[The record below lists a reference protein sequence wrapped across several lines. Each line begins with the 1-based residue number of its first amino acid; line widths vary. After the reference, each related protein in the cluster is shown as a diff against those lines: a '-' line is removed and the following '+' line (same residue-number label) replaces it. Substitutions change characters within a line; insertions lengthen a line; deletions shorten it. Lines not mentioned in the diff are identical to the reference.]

1 MITYV
6 NSVLVS
12 NLASGA
18 MLSSL
23 PATGKSVSD
32 AGKFVVV
39 DADTNTVITSAADAA
54 VKRIKIGV
62 VNPDG
67 AIKWSN
73 VINQHDVKSNVFASY
88 AADSEDAVTVD
99 FTGCSLIGDGKIL
112 STAGKRV
119 IVRITYK
126 DTPTR
131 FRKWTESYE
140 YITSD
145 SETAATMASGIA
157 SLISSS
163 KNAKRA
169 RVTADGTTTSGKLVL
184 TAMKYD
190 DDDSVDS
197 INVYNKVRFDVNVYY
212 TNPEATGFASH
223 NKYFPIGTVI
233 TKEPGV
239 TYQASAKLVRD
250 MEAQAMGYQGI
261 LNRGECTWP
270 IIKPAMVTDLSK
282 NYDTITLEFENM
294 YRAAD
299 DIFRKTKQAV
309 NIYGITEQ
317 LGDLKDIIDAFV
329 SGEALNAAN
338 TANTAISGESSYTND
353 NSIDERLT
361 ALESADTLQ
370 TAEPQQPQ
378 TAEPQQPYEVEEP
391 MRY

>member
-378 TAEPQQPYEVEEP
+378 VAESQQPYEVEEP

>member
-88 AADSEDAVTVD
+88 AADSEDTVTVD
-99 FTGCSLIGDGKIL
+99 FTDCSLIGDGKIL

-145 SETAATMASGIA
+145 GETAATMASGIA

-169 RVTADGTTTSGKLVL
+169 RVTADGTTTSGELVL

-239 TYQASAKLVRD
+239 TYQATAKLVRD

-282 NYDTITLEFENM
+282 HYDTITLEFENM

-329 SGEALNAAN
+329 SGAALSAAN
-338 TANTAISGESSYTND
+338 AANTAISGESSYTND

-361 ALESADTLQ
+361 ALEGDTLESADTLQ

-378 TAEPQQPYEVEEP
+378 VTEEP
-391 MRY
+391 LRY